1 LNTID
6 QRKVRSF
13 MNTHVAFGLLA
24 VSLTVLGATA
34 SGTAQESRA
43 ELSAVGAT
51 LTGAQFYSEPAT
63 AAALAARARGVASVL
78 TGAEVR
84 TVTPEAVSRAFSITP
99 GRADI
104 LIESAGR
111 VRILINSAQ
120 NELLAV
126 NGVVADDVTSDTDV
140 GAERAHVI
148 FDEAMKA
155 LASRKLTEFEGV
167 DLGKVRVGRMMQAE
181 TPPGGKAVPRVK
193 EYLFEVP
200 RAVAGVEVFGASVT
214 IAVHRSG
221 QIASIRTL
229 GPEVSRSS
237 ETFKRVISASALIER
252 VRRDNPGGE
261 VTPLGLRYPWKAALA
276 DIAVAVKPRET
287 FRVVPVAIVEGR
299 TIHGRSHYEFY
310 AVDNDQE
317 PPIIWPKPN
326 PEATG
331 DRRK

>member
-1 LNTID
+1 
-6 QRKVRSF
+6 

-24 VSLTVLGATA
+24 VSLTILGATV
-34 SGTAQESRA
+34 SVTAQDSRA

-51 LTGAQFYSEPAT
+51 LTEVQFYSEPT
-63 AAALAARARGVASVL
+63 AAAVVAARARGLASVL
-78 TGAEVR
+78 TGADVQ

-104 LIESAGR
+104 LIESAER
-111 VRILINSAQ
+111 VRILINSVR

-126 NGVVADDVTSDTDV
+126 NGVVADDVTSEADV

-148 FDEAMKA
+148 FDEALKA
-155 LASRKLTEFEGV
+155 LASRKLAEYEGV
-167 DLGKVRVGRMMQAE
+167 DLGKVRIGRMMQAE

-200 RAVAGVEVFGASVT
+200 RSVAGVEVFGASVT

-221 QIASIRTL
+221 KIASIRVL

-237 ETFKRVISASALIER
+237 ETFKRAISASALIER

-276 DIAVAVKPRET
+276 DLSVAVRPRET
-287 FRVVPVAIVEGR
+287 FHVVPVVVVEGR

-310 AVDNDQE
+310 PVDNEQG

-326 PEATG
+326 PEAKG
-331 DRRK
+331 DPRK

>member
-1 LNTID
+1 
-6 QRKVRSF
+6 
-13 MNTHVAFGLLA
+13 MNTHFAFWLLA
-24 VSLTVLGATA
+24 VPLAILSAIA
-34 SGTAQESRA
+34 SGAAQESQN

-51 LTGAQFYSEPAT
+51 LVEAQFYSEPAT
-63 AAALAARARGVASVL
+63 TAALAARAGAVASVL
-78 TGAEVR
+78 TGVEAPTVAPEV
-84 TVTPEAVSRAFSITP
+84 VSRAFSITP

-111 VRILINSAQ
+111 VRVLMNLAQ
-120 NELLAV
+120 SEFLAV
-126 NGVVADDVTSDTDV
+126 NGVVADDFTSDVDV
-140 GAERAHVI
+140 GGERARVI

-155 LASRKLTEFEGV
+155 LASRKLAEYQGV
-167 DLGKVRVGRMMQAE
+167 DLGKVRVQRMMQAE

-193 EYLFEVP
+193 EYFFEVP

-221 QIASIRTL
+221 RIASIRML

-237 ETFKRVISASALIER
+237 ETFKRVIPASALIER

-276 DIAVAVKPRET
+276 NTEVAVKPRET
-287 FRVVPVAIVEGR
+287 FRVAPVGNAEGR
-299 TIHGRSHYEFY
+299 TIHGRSHYVFY

-331 DRRK
+331 DSRK